1 MKTGYWSLFLIIVSL
16 VFSTGCFKED
26 EKITPHTPGEG
37 KSITIALEG
46 DYKYRSWVQLATSSE
61 IYRELKTTYD
71 LEFENGSTSWRIHPN
86 TSLFMKIALTTQK
99 NPENV
104 TDTIGLKWA
113 FDSSNGFTSGN
124 AFYGWCDTVTGKGD
138 QLVRVIDRG
147 IDLKGRSRGFYK
159 VIIDSVTSDGYYLR
173 YGLLKGVEM
182 KTLIINKTDKEES
195 VRLLLDDTNP
205 IISVSVTQS
214 SYDLQFGQYTTLLYT
229 SEGAPY
235 PYLVTGVLINQKEV
249 DVAVDSLLGYNNID
263 LDAAKTLTYSN
274 RKDIIGYNWK
284 QTVGDVTTG
293 NVSYIIRQGRTYV
306 LRKKD
311 GLYYKMQ
318 FIKFYNDSG
327 EKGYPMFLLAPL

>member
-1 MKTGYWSLFLIIVSL
+1 MKTGYWPLFLIIASI
-16 VFSTGCFKED
+16 FTTGCFKED
-26 EKITPHTPGEG
+26 EKITPHIPGEG

-46 DYKYRSWVQLATSSE
+46 DYKYRSWVQLATGTE

-71 LEFENGSTSWRIHPN
+71 LEFENGSTSWKIHPN
-86 TSLFMKIALTTQK
+86 TSLFMKVAITNQQS
-99 NPENV
+99 PENV

-113 FDSSNGFTSGN
+113 FDSSNGYTSGN
-124 AFYGWCDTVTGKGD
+124 AFMGWCDTITGKGD
-138 QLVRVIDRG
+138 QLIRVIDRG
-147 IDLKGRSRGFYK
+147 IDLKGRSRGYYK
-159 VIIDSVTSDGYYLR
+159 IILDSVTSNGYYVK
-173 YGLLKGVEM
+173 YGLLKSTVM
-182 KTLIINKTDKEES
+182 KALTINKTDQEES
-195 VRLLLDDTNP
+195 VRLLLDETNP
-205 IISVSVTQS
+205 IISGSIHQS

-249 DVAVDSLLGYNNID
+249 DVAIDSLRGYNNID
-263 LDAAKTLTYSN
+263 LEAAKTLTYSN

-293 NVSYIIRQGRTYV
+293 NVSYVIRQGLTYV

-318 FIKFYNDSG
+318 FLKFYNDSG